1 MMDIQIK
8 AVTRKE
14 MNARKKEENP
24 LKSSVD
30 YLGVRIKSAVVDGMN
45 SLIQSCSTVRS
56 ADILSAGAAQLS
68 KTGMRSEEEL
78 HHLQRRLPLICV
90 RRGCAFCSYAPSI
103 QGCKALPEQTEV
115 SIDSYVIMF
124 LLIPKYY

>member
-1 MMDIQIK
+1 
-8 AVTRKE
+8 

-78 HHLQRRLPLICV
+78 HHLQRRLPLTTKLNASGGDV
-90 RRGCAFCSYAPSI
+90 RSAHMHPLSKGARHY
-103 QGCKALPEQTEV
+103 QNRLR
-115 SIDSYVIMF
+115 
-124 LLIPKYY
+124 